1 MYVLIQVQFDVNGK
15 KDFNSLDANKICND
29 PVFDRSLAEYIR
41 KGTGEPEP
49 GFSPRVFVPGMAQIH
64 KGSTLKGTL
73 FIAGEAAMIGGIVLA
88 ESLRT
93 SYNSKINTTHSAAD
107 KKTYINNAGN
117 WQNVRNG
124 FIAGAAAVY
133 VWNVIDGIV
142 AKGRK
147 RVVVFGD
154 ASLRIMP
161 YVAPDAGGV
170 VFALNF

>member
-29 PVFDRSLAEYIR
+29 PAFDRSLAEYIN
-41 KGTGEPEP
+41 KGTGEPR
-49 GFSPRVFVPGMAQIH
+49 FSPRVFVPGMAQIH

-73 FIAGEAAMIGGIVLA
+73 FIAGEVAMIGGIVLA
-88 ESLRT
+88 ESLRA

-117 WQNVRNG
+117 WQNIRNG

-142 AKGRK
+142 AKGKK
-147 RVVVFGD
+147 RVVVFGNTN
-154 ASLRIMP
+154 LRIMP
-161 YVAPDAGGV
+161 YATPEAGGV
-170 VFALNF
+170 MFALNF